1 MKKKLIIKNLK
12 KIKIQKITKLN
23 VPKGNIIKFLNY
35 KSDTYDKFGEIY
47 FSKIKKKSIKAWKM
61 HKKNICNILVIS
73 GCVKFVFINNN
84 EFYNVVLNEKTPK
97 LLSIPPK
104 HIFGFQGIGKKN
116 IICNLINNSHSDKEV
131 QIFPIK
137 HFKYKWQ

>member
-1 MKKKLIIKNLK
+1 MKKKSIIKNFK
-12 KIKIQKITKLN
+12 KIKIKKITKLN
-23 VPKGNIIKFLNY
+23 VSKGDIIKFLNY

-47 FSKIKKKSIKAWKM
+47 FSKIRKKSIKAWKM

-73 GCVKFVFINNN
+73 GCVQFVFINNN
-84 EFYNVVLNEKTPK
+84 KFFNVVLNENAPK
-97 LLSIPPK
+97 LLLIPPK
-104 HIFGFQGIGKKN
+104 HVFGFQGIGKKN

-131 QIFPIK
+131 QTFPIK